1 MSHIF
6 ISYSKQN
13 IDFARYLRAML
24 LDAGFAVWLDETRL
38 SPGDDWWDSIEH
50 SIDTCMAVI
59 VVMSPEAKDSRW
71 VKREILH
78 AENRD
83 KPLFPVLMAGAVWA
97 RLADLQFEDLR
108 AGLRAEL
115 STHFINRLRAIV
127 PARHVMLDI
136 VAGSIIEY
144 EADVVGLK
152 FARFF
157 QGADRAVATHLLEHG
172 ALETVEYF
180 NLSETEHRLLDTQDT
195 MPAGHL
201 LLVGVPHFRDM
212 TYSHI
217 RELATRTLQA
227 LKDDLPNTRHLAMTI
242 HGPGFGLDE
251 AEALR
256 SQIAGYLD
264 AIRSGDYP
272 PTLERITIVE
282 VAKKRIGRLQ
292 TILRDYA
299 DTRADIQPITSHA
312 YRLIAE
318 QADGEPAAIPAP
330 EIRPYVLALLS
341 EHEDNDDVFYYG
353 IQGAAHAFGLLCE
366 RVDPAVLENETLES
380 VQNRIATATLIVAEV
395 SQPDMHTYLHLGY
408 AWGARRPV
416 VLLARGANTFPY
428 PLERIVYDKIHE
440 LESALL
446 EHLAAL

>member
-38 SPGDDWWDSIEH
+38 SPGDDWWDSIEQ
-50 SIDTCMAVI
+50 SIDMCMAVI

-78 AENRD
+78 AENRN
-83 KPLFPVLMAGAVWA
+83 KPLFPVLMAGDVWA

-115 STHFINRLRAIV
+115 SSHFIDRLRATV
-127 PARHVMLDI
+127 PGRQVTLALT
-136 VAGSIIEY
+136 AGNIIQF
-144 EADVVGLK
+144 EADVIGVK
-152 FARFF
+152 FARYF
-157 QGADRAVATHLLEHG
+157 QGADKAVAIHLLEGG
-172 ALETVEYF
+172 AIETVDYF
-180 NLSETEHRLLDTQDT
+180 KLTETEYLVVETNAA
-195 MPAGHL
+195 MPAAHVL
-201 LLVGVPHFRDM
+201 FVGTPHVRDM
-212 TYSHI
+212 NYATIH
-217 RELATRTLQA
+217 ELAKRTLNV

-251 AEALR
+251 SEALR
-256 SQIAGYLD
+256 SQIGGYLD
-264 AIRSGDYP
+264 AIQSGDYP

-292 TILRDYA
+292 SILHDFAETRD
-299 DTRADIQPITSHA
+299 DIQPITPQE
-312 YRLIAE
+312 YRLVAG
-318 QADGEPAAIPAP
+318 QADGERAEIPTP
-330 EIRPYVLALLS
+330 EIRPYVLALLT
-341 EHEDNDDVFYYG
+341 EDEDNDDVFYYG
-353 IQGAAHAFGLLCE
+353 IQGAAHAYGLLCE
-366 RVDPAVLENETLES
+366 RVDPAVRENETLES
-380 VQNRIATATLIVAEV
+380 VQNRIATATLIVADV
-395 SQPDMHTYLHLGY
+395 SQPDIHTYLHLGY

-416 VLLARGANTFPY
+416 VLLSRGANTFPY
-428 PLERIVYDKIHE
+428 SVERIVYDKIHE

-446 EHLAAL
+446 EHIAAL